1 MRFLT
6 YSEAIAYAEERKS
19 IETRFEEFRALM
31 EEIGNPQDG
40 LTCIHVAGTN
50 GKGSTCRF
58 LYDILKT
65 KYNTVA
71 LYTSPHLE
79 NPRDRIRINDEWI
92 PEAKFL
98 EYMNKYIDEIERYEV
113 SFVAIFT
120 LFFFLYCREK
130 KPDIAVVEVSLGG
143 RWDTTNVIREP
154 LLSVI
159 TTIDFDH
166 MNFFGNTLPEIA
178 REKAGI
184 IKPGCPVLLC
194 NIREEAIGVLEQKA
208 KEEHAPLYHVPE
220 YEDRRGG
227 IVLDGVF
234 YDMHASSYQR
244 MDACFALTA
253 ARLCGIDITTE
264 AVREAVAHSF
274 WPGRFETVKKEPLV
288 ILDGSHNEEGIS
300 ALMKEMRDLPRPLI
314 VVFTALADK
323 RGPNMC
329 ALLLKEADEL
339 IVTEFTHA
347 RADTADHLVKQG
359 CTVIRDYRE
368 AIAAAIAHAGNSG
381 TVIITGSLYFIS
393 AVRSEFIK
401 K

>member
-65 KYNTVA
+65 KYNAVA

-79 NPRDRIRINDEWI
+79 DPRDRIRINDEWI

-130 KPDIAVVEVSLGG
+130 RPDIAVVEVSLGG

-184 IKPGCPVLLC
+184 IKPGCPVLL
-194 NIREEAIGVLEQKA
+194 
-208 KEEHAPLYHVPE
+208 Y
-220 YEDRRGG
+220 
-227 IVLDGVF
+227 
-234 YDMHASSYQR
+234 
-244 MDACFALTA
+244 
-253 ARLCGIDITTE
+253 
-264 AVREAVAHSF
+264 
-274 WPGRFETVKKEPLV
+274 
-288 ILDGSHNEEGIS
+288 
-300 ALMKEMRDLPRPLI
+300 
-314 VVFTALADK
+314 
-323 RGPNMC
+323 
-329 ALLLKEADEL
+329 
-339 IVTEFTHA
+339 
-347 RADTADHLVKQG
+347 
-359 CTVIRDYRE
+359 
-368 AIAAAIAHAGNSG
+368 G
-381 TVIITGSLYFIS
+381 T
-393 AVRSEFIK
+393 
-401 K
+401 